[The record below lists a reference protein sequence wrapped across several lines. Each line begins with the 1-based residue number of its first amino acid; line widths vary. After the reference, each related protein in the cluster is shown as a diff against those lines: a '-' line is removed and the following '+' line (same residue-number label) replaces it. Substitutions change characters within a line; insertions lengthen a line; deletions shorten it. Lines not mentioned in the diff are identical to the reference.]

1 MASECSCSV
10 TISDGFFVSQ
20 YQTFDTMLGAD
31 ATRPNC
37 YISYG
42 RYIDATVQLMV
53 VWGAKSSWTKL
64 QVTTVDFC

>member
-10 TISDGFFVSQ
+10 TISVGFVVSQ
-20 YQTFDTMLGAD
+20 CQTFDTMLGAD

-37 YISYG
+37 YISCG

-53 VWGAKSSWTKL
+53 VWGAKLSLTKL
-64 QVTTVDFC
+64 EVTSFDFC